1 VRSGADTGHADAD
14 PGVGQRLVAA
24 YLGRTGAVATLTL
37 LTYAVVPPPGTL
49 AIARITA
56 LVGLLLVPV
65 VGRDVRY
72 WGVLLGL
79 AAVGTL
85 RQPWLDLDNH
95 HVLQLYWFAGLTLA
109 CLAGDVAGTLQRIAR
124 LLVGLAFVY
133 AMAWKLLVP
142 DFADGTFLTYLLSVE
157 PTVEAAAVAV
167 GWQEPGVVAAN
178 RAELT
183 ARQGDPTAQPGVVT
197 LEVAPETE
205 RAARVLAWLT
215 IASEAAVALTFLVPL
230 ARRWAWLRDL
240 TLLVFVATAYLLL
253 PVITFG
259 VLLAAMGL
267 AQSSLPEPRAT
278 ALYLAVALLIVVVT

>member
-1 VRSGADTGHADAD
+1 VKGGDTTHADAE
-14 PGVGQRLVAA
+14 PGVGQRLAAA

-49 AIARITA
+49 AIARAAA

-65 VGRDVRY
+65 LGRDVRF

-109 CLAGDVAGTLQRIAR
+109 CLAEDVAGTLQRIAR

-133 AMAWKLLVP
+133 ATAWKLLVP

-157 PTVEAAAVAV
+157 PTVEAAAIAV
-167 GWQEPGVVAAN
+167 GWQEPGVVASN
-178 RAELT
+178 RAAL
-183 ARQGDPTAQPGVVT
+183 AAGQGDPTVPPEVVT
-197 LEVAPETE
+197 LRVAPGTE
-205 RAARVLAWLT
+205 RAARSLTWLT
-215 IASEAAVALTFLVPL
+215 IAIEAAVAVTFLVPL
-230 ARRWAWLRDL
+230 PRRWAWLRDL
-240 TLLVFVATAYLLL
+240 TLVLFVASAYVLL
-253 PVITFG
+253 PVVTFG

-278 ALYLAVALLIVVVT
+278 ALYLAVALLIVVMS